1 MKDLLESAV
10 VSYEVVCSITRYS
23 GLSRM
28 LLMLFI
34 QQGDDDVVDEDDYG
48 SADEDEIPSDEE

>member
-1 MKDLLESAV
+1 
-10 VSYEVVCSITRYS
+10 
-23 GLSRM
+23 
-28 LLMLFI
+28 MLFT